1 MNLFAIEPGDARQPL
16 AEVGPE
22 GRQCVGVVEHIFG
35 HQRQVDATKKQK
47 SSQTFYSAGGV
58 DRYQAKIVVPRQYR
72 RHLMHQIEI
81 GRAGISAQNHQPPLI
96 VLALRRRLLGQRLL
110 LGRHGAMRRSMRVS
124 AICLSR
130 ICLTR
135 VCLSGICL
143 TRRYLT
149 GRYLSKRGL
158 PCWRGDQWKE
168 QDRDDNEW
176 DKSELRRPGRIS
188 SDDRR
193 SRRK

>member
-1 MNLFAIEPGDARQPL
+1 
-16 AEVGPE
+16 
-22 GRQCVGVVEHIFG
+22 
-35 HQRQVDATKKQK
+35 TKKQK
-47 SSQTFYSAGGV
+47 SSQAFYSAGGI
-58 DRYQAKIVVPRQYR
+58 DRYHAKIVVPRQYR
-72 RHLMHQIEI
+72 RHVMHQIEI

-110 LGRHGAMRRSMRVS
+110 RVRHGAMRRSMRVS

-130 ICLTR
+130 ICLSR

-143 TRRYLT
+143 TR
-149 GRYLSKRGL
+149 RYLSKRGL

-168 QDRDDNEW
+168 QDCDDNEW
-176 DKSELRRPGRIS
+176 DESELPRPGRIS

>member
-22 GRQCVGVVEHIFG
+22 GRQCVGVVEHI
-35 HQRQVDATKKQK
+35 
-47 SSQTFYSAGGV
+47 
-58 DRYQAKIVVPRQYR
+58 
-72 RHLMHQIEI
+72 LMHQIEI

-110 LGRHGAMRRSMRVS
+110 LGRHGAMRRSMSVS

-176 DKSELRRPGRIS
+176 DESELPRPGRKS